1 MAVIFMGFI
10 LVFLVCHL
18 PRLLLNI
25 HELATIQHAM
35 ECQKVGLQPFP
46 LWSLITIS
54 LSHVLLVINSS
65 TNIFIYCFLSSKFRE
80 ECAKLYQSVCQKVCF
95 YR

>member
-35 ECQKVGLQPFP
+35 ICQSAGMEPFP
-46 LWSLITIS
+46 MWSLITIS
-54 LSHVLLVINSS
+54 CSHFLLVVNSS

-80 ECAKLYQSVCQKVCF
+80 ECAKVYQSILRKVCKC
-95 YR
+95 